1 MTVVADDST
10 MRAGSSP
17 RPRVTGSVV
26 RSRARA
32 MESESTRDGDA
43 IESIVVGARRRGAF
57 ERAHADAVPYGEER

>member
-1 MTVVADDST
+1 MTDDSM

-17 RPRVTGSVV
+17 RPPDGVGGS
-26 RSRARA
+26 SDGGA
-32 MESESTRDGDA
+32 MEASVDRDA